1 MSGGCAG
8 TAGILPARV
17 CRLEAGAPRARSPSG
32 LSRIGA
38 RVSARRRHR
47 VTEEVSTMT
56 TAISRPTTIE
66 ERIASFDWPALQQAM
81 DDTGYATIPPLLT
94 PDECRDLRALYDED
108 RHFRSRIDMARHRFG
123 LGEYKYFAAPLPPV
137 IQVLRAAF

>member
-1 MSGGCAG
+1 MGGGCAG

-17 CRLEAGAPRARSPSG
+17 WRLEAGAPRARSPSG
-32 LSRIGA
+32 LSRI
-38 RVSARRRHR
+38 

-108 RHFRSRIDMARHRFG
+108 RHFRSRIDMARHRCG
-123 LGEYKYFAAPLPPV
+123 LGEAKYFAARP
-137 IQVLRAAF
+137 